1 MRVIYDLGA
10 NVGSNIPYY
19 LMKCDVVVAVE
30 ANADLVKRLEN
41 DYSAEIAGGRVHVVH
56 RAVTTQTA
64 AAAAHQARFFVYSGE
79 KPMGHVQ
86 SSLVPPEWGGEHFTE
101 TTVRLT
107 HVAELFAQYGEP
119 HLVKIDLE
127 HHDLHVVQDLL
138 RRETRPPYLSVEA
151 HDPRILAALL
161 LEEAYVGFKIVR
173 GSTIAIDFA
182 DTTIATDAG
191 PVQHAFSKH
200 SAGPFGDDIPGEW
213 LDRPSLV
220 RHFRRFG
227 PGWIDIHAATER
239 PGQHV
244 PLPPEPPPNGLRAPL
259 AVATQMAGLF
269 ARHVPRRLFRQD

>member
-19 LMKCDVVVAVE
+19 LMKADVVVAVE
-30 ANADLVKRLEN
+30 ANADLVERLEN
-41 DYSAEIAGGRVHVVH
+41 DYAAEIAGGRVHVVH
-56 RAVTTQTA
+56 RAVTTETA
-64 AAAAHQARFFVYSGE
+64 AAADQARFFVYSGE

-86 SSLVPPEWGGEHFTE
+86 SSLVQPEPGDDHFTE
-101 TTVRLT
+101 IAVRLT

-127 HHDLHVVQDLL
+127 HHDLQVLQDLL
-138 RRETRPPYLSVEA
+138 RQEARPPYLSVEA
-151 HDPRILAALL
+151 HDPRILATLL
-161 LEEAYVGFKIVR
+161 LEEAYVGFKLVR
-173 GSTIAIDFA
+173 GRTVEIDFA
-182 DTTIATDAG
+182 DATIATDAG
-191 PVQHAFSKH
+191 PVQHAFPKH
-200 SAGPFGDDIPGEW
+200 AAGPFGDDIPGGW

-220 RHFRRFG
+220 RHFGRFG

-269 ARHVPRRLFRQD
+269 ARRVTRRLLRQD